1 MSKAKIYAI
10 AMLLSTGFFLLQL
23 GAPRST
29 GIFSRQIGYINQTG
43 QVIRNIHFQAG
54 REAFDYVNIP
64 PGGMSSISL
73 GRWSAYE
80 VTVSGTMEDGRSFGP
95 EQFMLP
101 SNTIS
106 RNCTVRIRP
115 DGSITLNTR

>member
-43 QVIRNIHFQAG
+43 QGIRNIHFQAG

-64 PGGMSSISL
+64 PGGMSSITL

-115 DGSITLNTR
+115 DGTITLNTR

>member
-10 AMLLSTGFFLLQL
+10 AMLLSTGFFLLQF

-29 GIFSRQIGYINQTG
+29 GIFSRQISYINQTG

-64 PGGMSSISL
+64 PGGMSSITL

-80 VTVSGTMEDGRSFGP
+80 VTVSGTMEDGKSFGP
-95 EQFMLP
+95 DQFLLP

-115 DGSITLNTR
+115 NGSITLNTR

>member
-64 PGGMSSISL
+64 PGGMSSITL

-115 DGSITLNTR
+115 NGSITLNTR